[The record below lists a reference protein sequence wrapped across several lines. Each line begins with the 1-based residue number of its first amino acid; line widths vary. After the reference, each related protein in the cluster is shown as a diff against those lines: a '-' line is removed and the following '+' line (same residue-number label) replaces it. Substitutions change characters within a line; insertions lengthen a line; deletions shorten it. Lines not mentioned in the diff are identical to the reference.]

1 MTGTASAEKTEPRR
15 ELWILGVKP
24 GEGREEI
31 LSSYLETG
39 GYACLV
45 EQYGNLATGRPLG
58 VVLDVSPFSDDGWGV
73 LLKIKSS
80 PDTRNIPVLPVFLS
94 EMGKVG
100 GVFPV
105 AGFFTLPIDEQY
117 LQSRLAVYGLT
128 EEVETWDLQ
137 SMVVSRSG
145 EDKLAKAMEA
155 IGFEVIKGYTGKEA
169 LALASIHPVYM
180 IFCSQMLSDMS
191 AFELQER
198 LRLVPYSSNTP
209 LFSLLKESMKDGEKL
224 ALSREIAHLVR
235 KKQLTCEEFLAYL
248 RRRD

>member
-1 MTGTASAEKTEPRR
+1 MAVSTEPQR
-15 ELWILGVKP
+15 ELWILGIKP
-24 GEGREEI
+24 GDGREEI

-39 GYACLV
+39 GYVCRL

-58 VVLDVSPFSDDGWGV
+58 VVLDISPFSEDGWGV

-80 PDTRNIPVLPVFLS
+80 PLTRNIPVLPVFLS

-105 AGFFTLPIDEQY
+105 AGFFTLPIDDQY

-128 EEVETWDLQ
+128 EDAETWDLQ

-145 EDKLAKAMEA
+145 EEKLSKAIEA
-155 IGFEVIKGYTGKEA
+155 LGFDVIKGYTGKEA

-180 IFCSQMLSDMS
+180 VFCNQMLSDMS

-198 LRLVPYSSNTP
+198 MRLDPYSSNTP
-209 LFSLLKESMKDGEKL
+209 LFVLLKDSMKDGERQ
-224 ALSREIAHLVR
+224 ALSREIAHLIR
-235 KKQLTCEEFLAYL
+235 KKQLSCDEFLGFL
-248 RRRD
+248 RRRE